1 MTACP
6 DDAPGLPA
14 VRVQRL
20 TSCRPRAGTF
30 IPGGLSPTLLIHR
43 YVGNTGAFMDAET
56 LVPRRVET
64 ATLPEDFPRQVFFTL
79 DVDGM
84 DPSAMPATG
93 TPVPGGTDSYQTL
106 RLFESVA
113 AQRQIIGLELME
125 FAPIRGLQ
133 GPDSTAALL
142 AYRLVGSLR
151 RSLIPSGVRWG
162 GREASRRAFRL
173 RGGTDGSRGWA

>member
-1 MTACP
+1 
-6 DDAPGLPA
+6 
-14 VRVQRL
+14 
-20 TSCRPRAGTF
+20 
-30 IPGGLSPTLLIHR
+30 
-43 YVGNTGAFMDAET
+43 MDAET

-64 ATLPEDFPRQVFFTL
+64 ATLQENFPRQEFFTL
-79 DVDGM
+79 DLASM

-93 TPVPGGTDSYQTL
+93 PRVPGGIDCYPTL